1 MIDALN
7 RYWWAAAAAIALA
20 AVAACGAAKSLYE
33 DETPSTVPRD
43 CAELT
48 ATTLDC
54 EGQ

>member
-7 RYWWAAAAAIALA
+7 RYWWAAVAAIAIA

-33 DETPSTVPRD
+33 EEPSTVPRD
-43 CAELT
+43 CGELT